1 MENLRYFENRTP
13 ALQTQDA
20 ETPQVWYVEDEDLTL
35 FTEYTEDNLEVTPL
49 VDTENNIYVQ
59 VHAI

>member
-13 ALQTQDA
+13 ALQTLDS
-20 ETPQVWYVEDEDLTL
+20 ETPQVWYVEDEDLIL

-49 VDTENNIYVQ
+49 VDTENNIYLQ